1 MPIVVNMQK
10 ALDIK
15 KDLIR
20 RERAPLLAALDIE
33 MMRALESGDI
43 AKQEEIKQKKQAL
56 RDATIDPILTQATTA
71 EELKAAIP
79 QALISE

>member
-10 ALDIK
+10 ALEIK
-15 KDLIR
+15 KDLVR

-33 MMRALESGDI
+33 MMRALESGDT

-56 RDATIDPILTQATTA
+56 RDATTDPVLTQATTP
-71 EELKAAIP
+71 EELKAATP
-79 QALISE
+79 QALISN